1 MKKKISLLILA
12 CSLNASVVTSVDA
25 AKVIDQFQPNI
36 DSASIL
42 AIGGSSEQ
50 KLAQTITIDIAG
62 ILKGVYLPINCADGR
77 LKIAINDVV
86 DGEPG
91 SFEYT
96 YNQVRSAR
104 ITNQITTFRY
114 FGLPGDLSV
123 EVGDE
128 YAIVIDN
135 PTGSCGIS
143 GSPVGDSYSGGGG
156 FFDARPNPPGWVP
169 FEETESRFDLPFMVL
184 IKTP

>member
-1 MKKKISLLILA
+1 MLA
-12 CSLNASVVTSVDA
+12 CSLNALMLASAHA
-25 AKVIDQFQPNI
+25 AKVIDQLQPNI
-36 DSASIL
+36 DTDSIL

-50 KLAQTITIDIAG
+50 KLAQTITVGIAG
-62 ILKGVYLPINCADGR
+62 ILKGIYLPINCADGR

-86 DGEPG
+86 DGAPG
-91 SFEYT
+91 TFEYT
-96 YNQVRSAR
+96 YNQVRPAR

-114 FGLPGDLSV
+114 FGLPGNLAV

-135 PTGSCGIS
+135 ATGSCGIS
-143 GSPVGDSYSGGGG
+143 GSPTGDTYAGGGG
-156 FFDARPNPPGWVP
+156 FFDARPNPPGWVQ
-169 FEETESRFDLPFMVL
+169 FEETESRFDLPFMLL